1 MCTSK
6 VEIMRIHNSEAEAS
20 LDDAKRFL
28 ALHYRY
34 FWEKCYQIIK
44 IWKYYLGIYLV
55 DFGLMLDLLSN

>member
-34 FWEKCYQIIK
+34 FFRKTLWNNQNMKM
-44 IWKYYLGIYLV
+44 LFIYLV
-55 DFGLMLDLLSN
+55 DCDLMLDLLSN